1 MIIYNVTTNIDNDV
15 REEWLHWMKTIHI
28 PDVMNTG
35 YFLEYKMCKVLID
48 EEQGTTY
55 SVQYTCASMKELE
68 DYKTKHGPRL
78 QKDVA
83 DKYGNKAVSFRTLLE
98 VLGD

>member
-15 REEWLHWMKTIHI
+15 HDEWLHWMKTVHI

-35 YFLEYKMCKVLID
+35 YFVEHKMCKVLIE

-55 SVQYTCASMKELE
+55 SVQYTCANMKDLE
-68 DYKTKHGPRL
+68 DYRAKHGPRL
-78 QKDVA
+78 QKDVT
-83 DKYGNKAVSFRTLLE
+83 DKFKDKAVSFRTLLE
-98 VLGD
+98 VI